1 MEEISGLSVACPVCL
16 EQIPVMMT
24 GEDDVTVT
32 LHDGTPD
39 AAQVE
44 LTVRIE
50 HTCRARAT
58 MRVQAGP
65 NGPVRG
71 MSVDVPGRSVQSPG
85 S

>member
-1 MEEISGLSVACPVCL
+1 MEEITGLTVECPVCL
-16 EQIPVMMT
+16 EHIPVMMT
-24 GEDDVTVT
+24 GEDDVRVT
-32 LHDGTPD
+32 MHDGTPD
-39 AAQVE
+39 AAEVE

-50 HTCRARAT
+50 HTCRATAT

-71 MSVDVPGRSVQSPG
+71 MSVVVPGRSVQSNG